1 MTKKFTPVLIPLI
14 LLLYISPGLSQP
26 ISVTSGLTPNQL
38 AAIIVNDS
46 SVKFSNVNYIGATV
60 ASGSFTGPSGN
71 NLKLTDGIILTS
83 GLATYAKGPNTQ
95 PGCYNNNF
103 MPGDFGLDTWSG
115 KLTFDACILEFDLVP
130 TYDTLYVQYVFASEE
145 YPEFCDP
152 SYSYNDVFGFFLMG
166 NGLPGLLNF
175 AWAPGTSIPP
185 KPVSVQNISPFVNS
199 AYYVSNAGG
208 TSVQYDGFTK
218 VMEATIG
225 VTRGAT
231 YRIRLAVADAGD
243 GVYDTGVFIRAK
255 GLGSRSKLPTVVPLQ
270 MLSVTAKPYPGYNRI
285 EWTTASEK
293 GTEFFEVERSL
304 NGRDFEPIAKLSAAG
319 NSIDKRTYSY
329 NDLLGEE
336 YKIAYY
342 RIKTTDRE
350 GKSTLSG
357 VSTLSREAL
366 AFKIKN
372 IMPNP
377 VNGNQMKLNLYS
389 PSEVNADL
397 IITDMLGKTVLSRD
411 IHLVEGDNDVL
422 LEDLSPL
429 SKGLYT
435 ISVYNEQMGKFQRLI
450 SRN

>member
-1 MTKKFTPVLIPLI
+1 
-14 LLLYISPGLSQP
+14 
-26 ISVTSGLTPNQL
+26 
-38 AAIIVNDS
+38 
-46 SVKFSNVNYIGATV
+46 
-60 ASGSFTGPSGN
+60 
-71 NLKLTDGIILTS
+71 
-83 GLATYAKGPNTQ
+83 
-95 PGCYNNNF
+95 
-103 MPGDFGLDTWSG
+103 
-115 KLTFDACILEFDLVP
+115 
-130 TYDTLYVQYVFASEE
+130 
-145 YPEFCDP
+145 
-152 SYSYNDVFGFFLMG
+152 
-166 NGLPGLLNF
+166 
-175 AWAPGTSIPP
+175 
-185 KPVSVQNISPFVNS
+185 
-199 AYYVSNAGG
+199 
-208 TSVQYDGFTK
+208 
-218 VMEATIG
+218 
-225 VTRGAT
+225 
-231 YRIRLAVADAGD
+231 
-243 GVYDTGVFIRAK
+243 
-255 GLGSRSKLPTVVPLQ
+255 
-270 MLSVTAKPYPGYNRI
+270 
-285 EWTTASEK
+285 
-293 GTEFFEVERSL
+293 VERSL